1 MMLQFYRTKGLS
13 KLKKIVWYIQCE
25 LPAALRY
32 CKSCGTKREYRC
44 SGQFRVN
51 AQRKHLDIWLIYR
64 CPHCGATWNL
74 PIRSRIRSA
83 DIDSD
88 LLERYHNND
97 RNLATQ
103 HALNMGLLRQ
113 NGAIP
118 CASAFV
124 VSGENLPTDEPVELH
139 LICEYPLPVKVSAL
153 LRQKLNLSR
162 RMLNQLIDSGS
173 IKGAPGIHVLK
184 QKLDGHITL
193 TVQYDA
199 TGL

>member
-1 MMLQFYRTKGLS
+1 M
-13 KLKKIVWYIQCE
+13 KKIVWHIQCE

-32 CKSCGTKREYRC
+32 CKSCGTKREYMC

-74 PIRSRIRSA
+74 PVRSRIRSA

-97 RNLATQ
+97 RNLAAQ

-118 CASAFV
+118 CAPAFV
-124 VSGENLPTDEPVELH
+124 VSGEELPSGGPIELH
-139 LICEYPLPVKVSAL
+139 LTCEYPLPVKVSAV
-153 LRQKLNLSR
+153 LRQKLYLSR
-162 RMLNQLIDSGS
+162 RMLDQLIGNGM
-173 IKGAPGIHVLK
+173 IIGAPGANVLK

>member
-1 MMLQFYRTKGLS
+1 MN
-13 KLKKIVWYIQCE
+13 C
-25 LPAALRY
+25 LPYSDPAKAA
-32 CKSCGTKREYRC
+32 
-44 SGQFRVN
+44 
-51 AQRKHLDIWLIYR
+51 ARKENICAPD
-64 CPHCGATWNL
+64 
-74 PIRSRIRSA
+74 SSA

-97 RNLATQ
+97 RKLAAQ
-103 HALNMGLLRQ
+103 NALNMGLLRQ

-118 CASAFV
+118 CAPAFV
-124 VSGENLPTDEPVELH
+124 VSGEDLPSGKPVELH
-139 LICEYPLPVKVSAL
+139 LTCEYPLPVKVSAV

-162 RMLNQLIDSGS
+162 RMLDQLIENGM
-173 IKGAPGIHVLK
+173 IKGAPEANVLK

>member
-1 MMLQFYRTKGLS
+1 MMLQFYRTKGLC
-13 KLKKIVWYIQCE
+13 KLKRIVWYIQCE
-25 LPAALRY
+25 LPAVLRH

-64 CPHCGATWNL
+64 CPHCDATWNL
-74 PIRSRIRSA
+74 PICSRISSA
-83 DIDSD
+83 GIDSD

-97 RNLATQ
+97 WKLAAQ

-118 CASAFV
+118 CTPAFTAA
-124 VSGENLPTDEPVELH
+124 GENPPPGESVELH
-139 LICEYPLPVKVSAL
+139 LMSEHPLPVKVSAV

-162 RMLNQLIDSGS
+162 GMLNQLIDNGT
-173 IKGAPGIHVLK
+173 IKGAPGINVLK
-184 QKLDGHITL
+184 QKLDGHITV